1 MALILVHC
9 PKGGVGSTTVAAN
22 LALMLASR
30 GRDVVAID
38 FSRQDSLKL
47 HFGFRPDQTLAASSR
62 RDDEAQVVGG
72 VRLLGH
78 SRPEDHADPVAVVRP
93 WLGAGSVVIADI
105 AAGDGD
111 LFRALL
117 PLATLHLCVLTTDA
131 AAMAI
136 LPQLA
141 LSRPLMA
148 GGGAQHSLYLL
159 NQVDERRRLG
169 RDAAKFLQ
177 RMVGERL
184 IGSVR
189 RDEAVN
195 EALAMMEPITKFAP
209 TSAATA
215 DFIRLG
221 DTIRDLP
228 ALRASASPQENDAGS
243 TALRA

>member
-9 PKGGVGSTTVAAN
+9 PKGGVGSTTVTAN

-47 HFGFRPDQTLAASSR
+47 HFGFRPDQTLAAPSR
-62 RDDEAQVVGG
+62 RDDEAQVVSG

-93 WLGAGSVVIADI
+93 WLGEGSVVIADI
-105 AAGDGD
+105 AAGDAD
-111 LFRALL
+111 VFQALL

-131 AAMAI
+131 AAMAV

-141 LSRPLMA
+141 QGRPLTA
-148 GGGAQHSLYLL
+148 TGGGQNSLYLL

-169 RDAAKFLQ
+169 RDSAKFLQ
-177 RMVGERL
+177 RLVGERL

-195 EALAMMEPITKFAP
+195 EALAMMEPIAKFAP

-228 ALRASASPQENDAGS
+228 ALRASVSRDGNDARD
-243 TALRA
+243 AVLRA